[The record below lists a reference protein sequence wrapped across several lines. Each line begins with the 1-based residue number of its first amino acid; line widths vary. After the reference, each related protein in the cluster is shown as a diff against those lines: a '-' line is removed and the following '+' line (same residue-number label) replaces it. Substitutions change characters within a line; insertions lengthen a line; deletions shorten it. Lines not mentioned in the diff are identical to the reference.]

1 MPILDIWVDVKIG
14 HLSQDGLE
22 TVAEQQ
28 RQRIRIQSIMPVTKI
43 NTDSIRSELHSAIDR
58 ALDLIQSSNSEEL
71 PYV

>member
-43 NTDSIRSELHSAIDR
+43 NTDSIRSELHVAINR
-58 ALDLIQSSNSEEL
+58 ALDLIQSTNPEGV
-71 PYV
+71 PFI